1 MEKKTGGMGNLISYT
16 SRKGEVPCGDSDF
29 YAFLTDMRNFRN
41 VLPGGVL
48 TEWEATEDNC
58 SFKVE
63 NTGRVKASLEEALP
77 HSVISYNAETLF
89 TGKISVQVF
98 IEYIS
103 KNRSSFYITAGINM
117 NPFIKML
124 VGDSAGSYLDRVVD
138 AVEAYGGFDSI
149 RGCSQSL

>member
-1 MEKKTGGMGNLISYT
+1 MTSYT

-63 NTGRVKASLEEALP
+63 NTGRVKASLKEALP
-77 HSVISYNAETLF
+77 YSAITYNAETMF
-89 TGKISVQVF
+89 TGKISVQVE

-103 KNRSSFYITAGINM
+103 KNRSSFCITAGLSM
-117 NPFIKML
+117 NPLIRML
-124 VGDSAGSYLDRVVD
+124 VRDSAGIYLDKIVD
-138 AVEAYGGFDSI
+138 VIEAYSDFESI
-149 RGCSQSL
+149 RGCNQSP

>member
-1 MEKKTGGMGNLISYT
+1 MTSYT

-41 VLPGGVL
+41 MLPGSIL

-58 SFKVE
+58 SFKIE

-89 TGKISVQVF
+89 TGKVSVQVF
-98 IEYIS
+98 IEFMS
-103 KNRSSFYITAGINM
+103 NNRSSFYITAGINM

-124 VGDSAGSYLDRVVD
+124 VGNSAGTYLDRVVD
-138 AVEAYGGFDSI
+138 AVESYSDFGSI